1 MRPSNKLFVV
11 TREAALAAPQKTK
24 ASLTGSSKGG
34 PVVPL
39 WKPRTNGRPN
49 DKRDCRVRDPCA
61 LAGPGTHFS
70 SPLNVA
76 VAFYPEAQIHKW
88 PSKECR
94 SLSKKIEF
102 GQAFVQ
108 KLLVESGCRM
118 SQRRDDFLLIA
129 LASGQP
135 WRFAHH
141 CRERRPRARPT
152 STSGPGCG
160 CAARCWQ

>member
-70 SPLNVA
+70 SPLKVA
-76 VAFYPEAQIHKW
+76 VAFEGSPRLQARPRRHRLEAQGFCLPFRALPRLAQNEEPNGSGGEARSGRGLGARIGAFYVRHQE
-88 PSKECR
+88 KE
-94 SLSKKIEF
+94 
-102 GQAFVQ
+102 
-108 KLLVESGCRM
+108 
-118 SQRRDDFLLIA
+118 
-129 LASGQP
+129 P
-135 WRFAHH
+135 
-141 CRERRPRARPT
+141 
-152 STSGPGCG
+152 CG
-160 CAARCWQ
+160 